1 MAKSGRNNGIYK
13 QDMVISQ
20 FSKDIYQ
27 NEKREWT
34 NITEKCISQG
44 ENRKPITVSQVR
56 ISQYNPNNPLIGS
69 KHWSKEKHAEYRAT
83 QKLNK
88 IK

>member
-20 FSKDIYQ
+20 FSKDIRQ

-34 NITEKCISQG
+34 NITEKCIIES

-56 ISQYNPNNPLIGS
+56 ISHYNPNNPLIGS
-69 KHWSKEKHAEYRAT
+69 KHWSKEKHAEYRASL
-83 QKLNK
+83 KK
-88 IK
+88 